1 MNIEE
6 AQPDGLFIPE
16 ILAPAG
22 GREQFFAALHSG
34 ADAVFLGLK
43 KFNARARAEN
53 FSTEDLRELLPLA
66 KKHGMKVL
74 VTLNVLV
81 KQCELPDLVGVLATL
96 EDLEVDALIV
106 QDIAVAS
113 LARRFFPGLRLHAS
127 TQLAVHN
134 LAGVKVARALGF
146 RRVVLARE
154 LTAQDLRGIRKG
166 LPRDEVEIEA
176 FCHGSLCYS
185 YSGLCFFS
193 GAQDSRSGNR
203 GECAYTC
210 RKPYK
215 VLSEPGQGFLF
226 SMRDLDTVD
235 DLDALVNAGVD
246 TLKIEGRKKDAQYV
260 STVVKS
266 YRAKLD
272 MLAGRDTLRPEAP
285 AAAREKENLADLERD
300 MGLTFHRE
308 RTSFFLKGRYHENVI
323 DLDNPTHKGIRVGEV
338 LKVDD
343 RWVRLVLECDIERFD
358 GLRID
363 PSHALYHAKPQHL
376 GEAPLEGR
384 KALEKKYEGEVLQFS
399 LREMRARGR
408 RIPTAVAGEQV
419 EFELPEGATAPRAGD
434 VVFKTRSAALRAR
447 IEKISKPGANEKPV
461 PLRFADIRVEVAPLP
476 QSLLAVRCRVS
487 KHGHTVLSEELIVPA
502 VRPKRAATLEDDLRS
517 QFTLWGNVGV
527 VAKTLD
533 VVSLSMA
540 TFTEVTE
547 ATPGVNS
554 EATVPDFH
562 WFVPRSKLKELKN
575 AVGMKLGEALDA
587 AMAQKAQAALSHM
600 AASAGSSPLQIGT
613 PRFSVKCDR
622 LETLEAL
629 HSFLQE
635 PEVQQSRAQG
645 EWILDEVVF
654 EPKRMFLSTLD
665 ATSLAASVVGK
676 VEALGAR
683 LRVAVP
689 TVVRA
694 WDEALLK
701 RWMAAFAAAGVH
713 RFEVGNVGA
722 FALLD
727 AWVGALP
734 SPLDLASDF
743 TLYALNNE
751 AAQSWSELGV
761 SKIALSIE
769 SDARDLALQLDSW
782 PRAAGRPQAILYK
795 DTPLFIAES
804 CSLTALH
811 NGCPSA
817 EVCGYRSL
825 EVENEEGERFLVAH
839 ENCKSV
845 VYGKDAFSLTQ
856 ERSFFAAHGV
866 SDFRIDFLT
875 RPYSESAIHS
885 ILRAGLLGE
894 KVVAGA
900 SAQMLAKGAHE
911 APNTHTANFHR
922 TLL

>member
-1 MNIEE
+1 MKIEE
-6 AQPDGLFIPE
+6 AQPNTLFIPE

-43 KFNARARAEN
+43 KFNARARADN
-53 FSTEDLRELLPLA
+53 FSVEDLRELLPLA

-74 VTLNVLV
+74 VTLNILV
-81 KQCELPDLVGVLATL
+81 KQAELSDLIEVLATL
-96 EDLEVDALIV
+96 DDLELDALIV
-106 QDIAVAS
+106 QDVAVAH
-113 LARRFFPGLRLHAS
+113 LVQKFFPGLRLHAS

-134 LAGVKVARALGF
+134 LAGVKVARSLGF

-154 LTAQDLRGIRKG
+154 LTAQELRSIRKA

-260 STVVKS
+260 STVVKT

-272 MLAGRDTLRPEAP
+272 LLAGRDTLRPEAP
-285 AAAREKENLADLERD
+285 ASAREKDDLASLERD

-323 DLDNPTHKGIRVGEV
+323 DLDNPTHKGLRVGEV
-338 LKVDD
+338 LKVDAG
-343 RWVRLVLECDIERFD
+343 WVRVVLECDVERYD

-363 PSHALYHAKPQHL
+363 PASALYHAKPQHS
-376 GEAPLEGR
+376 GEASPEGL
-384 KALEKKYEGEVLQFS
+384 KALEKKYGGDVLQFS
-399 LREMRARGR
+399 LREMRSRGR
-408 RIPTAVAGEQV
+408 RIPTALAGEQV
-419 EFELPEGATAPRAGD
+419 EFELPEGAVPPRVGD

-447 IEKISKPGANEKPV
+447 IEKISKPGANEKPT
-461 PLRFADIRVEVAPLP
+461 PLRFVEVNVTVECRPDTL
-476 QSLLAVRCRVS
+476 VVVCVRVS
-487 KHGHTVLSEELIVPA
+487 KGGQEVLREELVVPA
-502 VRPKRAATLEDDLRS
+502 VRPERAATLEDDLRA
-517 QFTLWGNVGV
+517 QFSLWGNAGV
-527 VAKTLD
+527 VAKTL
-533 VVSLSMA
+533 VVHGDM
-540 TFTEVTE
+540 
-547 ATPGVNS
+547 
-554 EATVPDFH
+554 H
-562 WFVPRSKLKELKN
+562 WFVPRSKIKELKN
-575 AVGMKLGEALDA
+575 SLGTKLNEALDGLMASKTEA
-587 AMAQKAQAALSHM
+587 AKASLFGKKNLLSAAT
-600 AASAGSSPLQIGT
+600 AAT
-613 PRFSVKCDR
+613 PTTAKFSVKCDR
-622 LETLEAL
+622 METLDAL
-629 HSFLQE
+629 HSFLQQ
-635 PEVQQSRAQG
+635 PQVKSARTQG
-645 EWILDEVVF
+645 TWVLDEVVF
-654 EPKRMFLSTLD
+654 EPKRMFLSTLEP
-665 ATSLAASVVGK
+665 ASLASAVLQK
-676 VEALGAR
+676 VEALGTPENPVA
-683 LRVAVP
+683 LRVAIP

-701 RWMAAFAAAGVH
+701 RWMAAFFEAGVR

-722 FALLD
+722 FALLET
-727 AWVGALP
+727 WLPKLP
-734 SPLDLASDF
+734 SGAAHTLDLASDF
-743 TLYALNNE
+743 TLYTLNTV
-751 AAQSWSELGV
+751 AAQAWGALGV

-769 SDARDLALQLDSW
+769 SDAKDLSLQLQAW
-782 PRAAGRPQAILYK
+782 PRSAGRPQAILYK

-811 NGCPSA
+811 NGCPTA
-817 EVCGYRSL
+817 DVCGYRTL
-825 EVENEEGERFLVAH
+825 EVENDEGERFLVAH

-845 VYGKDAFSLTQ
+845 VYGKEAFSLTQ
-856 ERSFFAAHGV
+856 ERAFFASQGV
-866 SDFRIDFLT
+866 DDFRLDFLT
-875 RPYSESAIHS
+875 RPYSEEAIHA
-885 ILRAGLLGE
+885 ILHAGFMGE
-894 KVVAGA
+894 KVVVA
-900 SAQMLAKGAHE
+900 SKPEKNPAMEAHA
-911 APNTHTANFHR
+911 APHTHTANFHR